1 MDPKWNEDLPIY
13 RQLRDR
19 VVAMI
24 LEGVLD
30 DGDALP
36 SVRNVAAEYRLNP
49 LTVLKGYQELVDE
62 GLVEKKRGRG
72 MFVTDGARVQLL
84 KDERRRFI
92 DKEWP
97 LVSATIERLGLSA
110 EDLLKDIGG
119 SGKGGRMTSLVSA
132 RNVSK
137 SFGNFRAVDDVSFDI
152 EKGRI
157 MGLIG
162 PNGAGKTTLLKAVLG
177 LTDCQGS
184 LSVLGLDPFRQRKEL
199 MQNICFIADVAVLPR
214 WIRVN
219 QLLDFLQSVHPK
231 FSRARAEELLQK
243 TDINAKSKVREL
255 SKGMVTQL
263 HLSIITAIDAKLLV
277 LDEPTIGLDI
287 IFRKEFYGNLLNDYF
302 DEERTIII
310 TTHQVEEI
318 ENLLTDVMFINH
330 GKVVLDSQMDDIP
343 EKFVEL
349 LASTDNAAKAQTF
362 NPIYEKDVFGKKVL
376 TFEDVD
382 RDQLAGLGELRTPDI
397 ADLFVAKVKG
407 EAA

>member
-1 MDPKWNEDLPIY
+1 
-13 RQLRDR
+13 
-19 VVAMI
+19 
-24 LEGVLD
+24 
-30 DGDALP
+30 
-36 SVRNVAAEYRLNP
+36 
-49 LTVLKGYQELVDE
+49 
-62 GLVEKKRGRG
+62 
-72 MFVTDGARVQLL
+72 
-84 KDERRRFI
+84 
-92 DKEWP
+92 
-97 LVSATIERLGLSA
+97 
-110 EDLLKDIGG
+110 
-119 SGKGGRMTSLVSA
+119 MTSLVSA

-214 WIRVN
+214 WIRVS

-231 FSRARAEELLQK
+231 FSRTRAEELLQK

-343 EKFVEL
+343 EKYVEL
-349 LASTDNAAKAQTF
+349 LASTDNAANAQTF

-376 TFEDVD
+376 TFEGID